1 LAAKVIKESDI
12 ESFLEDAELHL
23 IEGENDGKSIEDI
36 FGSSPKVYV
45 NELVRVMEKDRRES
59 WKQIGYTVMNIVVF
73 WVIAS
78 ILIVNDNG
86 PLQISFVQCIG
97 YGMNDRTCST

>member
-1 LAAKVIKESDI
+1 
-12 ESFLEDAELHL
+12 
-23 IEGENDGKSIEDI
+23 
-36 FGSSPKVYV
+36 
-45 NELVRVMEKDRRES
+45 MEKDRRES

>member
-1 LAAKVIKESDI
+1 MAAKGIKESDI

-36 FGSSPKVYV
+36 FGSPPKVYV

-86 PLQISFVQCIG
+86 PLQISFNVL
-97 YGMNDRTCST
+97 GMA